1 MKYIIEQN
9 NTYKKWWWINYKHS
23 GGRNFHTTAHFERHF
38 WLLWKLI
45 YKCVE
50 PRRAILLYRHVAS
63 QCWKFEKLHRHPVF
77 NAHFLL
83 IYDFNAF
90 SIAYV
95 TVTDTIVF
103 FMLQTIVQWYYHCD
117 LFRFL
122 KKIRKSKVL
131 IDEISGTFSYP
142 TPPRPNSYIF
152 FLVHIYKN
160 IYHIYTYLSRNN
172 SKLSMNNLQIISK
185 TLLFKTTK

>member
-1 MKYIIEQN
+1 MEIRLVRSFKSTWLNKNLKYIIKQT
-9 NTYKKWWWINYKHS
+9 TYKKWWINYKHS
-23 GGRNFHTTAHFERHF
+23 GGRNFHTSAHFERHF

-50 PRRAILLYRHVAS
+50 PRRVILLYRHVAS

-83 IYDFNAF
+83 IYDFNTF
-90 SIAYV
+90 SIAYII
-95 TVTDTIVF
+95 VTDIIVF
-103 FMLQTIVQWYYHCD
+103 FILQTIVQWYYHYD

-142 TPPRPNSYIF
+142 TPPHPNSYIF
-152 FLVHIYKN
+152 FLVYIFIRKQFKIKYKQLTN
-160 IYHIYTYLSRNN
+160 Y
-172 SKLSMNNLQIISK
+172 
-185 TLLFKTTK
+185 F

>member
-1 MKYIIEQN
+1 MEIRLVRSFKSTWLNKNLKYIIKQT
-9 NTYKKWWWINYKHS
+9 TYKKWWINYKHS
-23 GGRNFHTTAHFERHF
+23 GGRNFHTSAHFERHF
-38 WLLWKLI
+38 WLFWKLI

-50 PRRAILLYRHVAS
+50 PRRVILLYRHVAS

-83 IYDFNAF
+83 IYDFNTF
-90 SIAYV
+90 SIAYII
-95 TVTDTIVF
+95 VTDIIVF
-103 FMLQTIVQWYYHCD
+103 FILQTIVQWYYHCD

-152 FLVHIYKN
+152 FLVYIFIRKQFKIKYKQLTN
-160 IYHIYTYLSRNN
+160 Y
-172 SKLSMNNLQIISK
+172 
-185 TLLFKTTK
+185 F